1 MTESRII
8 LKRKFLKKANE
19 AVKIIEVNPVA
30 GLTALNEC
38 VSLIKGIYESFEE
51 EATK

>member
-1 MTESRII
+1 MTESRTV

-19 AVKIIEVNPVA
+19 AVKILEVNPVA

-38 VSLIKGIYESFEE
+38 VSLIKGIYQTFEE
-51 EATK
+51 EATQ